1 MPKLAIYVPKTAKKQ
16 IEKWRKTINYSQIF
30 MRALEGEIR
39 ERQRSLESGD
49 DRLTIAARHYRRRLT
64 ESAEALLDLGHQL
77 GTRLVLE
84 CQLEPDTIHRL
95 ADLASLEE
103 LSFQDRETVEKE
115 LGKQADLLAKEA
127 AELGY
132 HEQSHPG
139 FRADLYRGVVLGV
152 AGAWKQVSAE
162 MNQL

>member
-1 MPKLAIYVPKTAKKQ
+1 MPKLAIYVPKKAKKQ

-30 MRALEGEIR
+30 MRALESEIH
-39 ERQRSLESGD
+39 ERQRSLEAGSD
-49 DRLTIAARHYRRRLT
+49 LLTAAARHYRRRLT
-64 ESAEALLDLGHQL
+64 ESADALLDLGHQL

-84 CQLEPDTIHRL
+84 CRFEPETIHRL
-95 ADLASLEE
+95 AELTTRKE
-103 LSFQDRETVEKE
+103 LSLQDREMIETE
-115 LGKQADLLAKEA
+115 LGKQADQLIEEA
-127 AELGY
+127 AGLGY

-152 AGAWKQVSAE
+152 AAAWKQVCEE